1 MSWTREEI
9 REVIWNYMYYR
20 KYLTDIFEKVYEIW
34 RQRNPDC
41 GMYMDAKKLINQ
53 KNSIME
59 KKRLQRWRLKK

>member
-1 MSWTREEI
+1 
-9 REVIWNYMYYR
+9 MYYR